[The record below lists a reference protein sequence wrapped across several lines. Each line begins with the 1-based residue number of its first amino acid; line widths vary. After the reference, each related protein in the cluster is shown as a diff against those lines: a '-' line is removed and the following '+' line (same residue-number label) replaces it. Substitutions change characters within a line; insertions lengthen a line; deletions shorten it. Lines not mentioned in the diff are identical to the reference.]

1 MFNGISKFST
11 LAYYYQSPNVQVRL
25 VGDLIKK
32 NQEKIMYGISVE
44 YGDEHRQKR
53 QIKGGKSVMTYPTSS
68 LM

>member
-1 MFNGISKFST
+1 M
-11 LAYYYQSPNVQVRL
+11 RL

-53 QIKGGKSVMTYPTSS
+53 QIKGGRSVMTYPTSS